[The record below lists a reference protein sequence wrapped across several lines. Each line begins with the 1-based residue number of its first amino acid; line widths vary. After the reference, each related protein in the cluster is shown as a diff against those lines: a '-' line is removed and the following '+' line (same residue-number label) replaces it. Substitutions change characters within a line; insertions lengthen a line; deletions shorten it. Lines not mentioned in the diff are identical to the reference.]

1 MVFFKQIRKGCDNNV
16 SIEKEKSTGRQIYI
30 KFMCHQL
37 KQSSVNIETKIVI
50 LSITT
55 IISKWINMKI

>member
-16 SIEKEKSTGRQIYI
+16 SIEKEKSIGRQIYI
-30 KFMCHQL
+30 KSMCHQL
-37 KQSSVNIETKIVI
+37 KQSSVNIETKIVK